1 MTYDEVADGLG
12 ISTDELAD
20 KMRNARTKS
29 LDTEILTKQIKEY
42 SPPLPSVTVGDLG
55 LNIGYKFKIHGEQ
68 YTVKQK
74 DAEGHFLIEDG
85 DKFVVDE
92 FGLYPSPMRVVFKRQ
107 RKYIQPK
114 MLEGEKQTLRP
125 RWRLRYVG
133 NRKCLIQR
141 GDSKRTFY

>member
-114 MLEGEKQTLRP
+114 MLEGEKTDIAP
-125 RWRLRYVG
+125 KMEAEV
-133 NRKCLIQR
+133 R
-141 GDSKRTFY
+141 GQQKMFNPKGR